1 MGDGDTV
8 NYVLLTAAAERPD
21 ALARAHETADE
32 LRRRDVNA
40 HVSELERLGETEL
53 PDDALVVSL
62 GGDGTF
68 LRAARFAHRYGARIL
83 PVHLG
88 RVGFLLNVPSDE
100 ITTAVEAAL
109 NSRASVN
116 RLALSICVGADPATH
131 FALNEV
137 VLERYEA
144 GRMVRVLTSVDGEEY
159 LTYTADSVMVAT
171 ATGSTAYNFSAGGP
185 VVDPSLDVL
194 ILTPVAP
201 HFTIDRSIVV
211 SGERVVRLLV
221 TDRPANVVIDGRLAG
236 ALTPGHEVTVT
247 RQPEPVRVVYSSTFE
262 LGHRLRSNLREGH
275 A

>member
-1 MGDGDTV
+1 MGDGETV
-8 NYVLLTAAAERPD
+8 NYALLTAAADRPD
-21 ALARAHETADE
+21 ALKRAHETAVE
-32 LRRRDVNA
+32 LGRRGIEAV
-40 HVSELERLGETEL
+40 VCELDALGGVEL
-53 PDDALVVSL
+53 PEDALVVSL

-68 LRAARFAHRYGARIL
+68 LRAARVAHRFGARVL

-88 RVGFLLNVPSDE
+88 RLGFLLNVPMEE
-100 ITTAVEAAL
+100 ITSAVLEALASNDAVE
-109 NSRASVN
+109 
-116 RLALSICVGADPATH
+116 RLALSIRMSGEATTH

-137 VLERYEA
+137 VLERFDA
-144 GRMVRVLTSVDGEEY
+144 GRMVRVLTLVDEEEY

-211 SGERVVRLLV
+211 SGERTISLLV
-221 TDRPANVVIDGRLAG
+221 KERSANVVIDGRLAG
-236 ALTPGHEVTVT
+236 ALAPGDILTVT
-247 RQPEPVRVVYSSTFE
+247 RQFDPVKVVYSSTFG